1 MHGCRYT
8 NSDIAGENLRTCIH
22 RPCSPFHSDTNSNL
36 YSFPMTYT
44 MSVFWYLSR
53 TKSEVIVWN
62 DFQRMTYLRYCS
74 CMAFV
79 LFPSFLTTC
88 TDGTRNQHTHAVAHI
103 ARWAY
108 AQEALNIQR
117 SLSLSLSFSPPLC
130 LVSLCFCLSLPPLYL
145 FIYFYSFLGL
155 CMFCTNTVKIRCW
168 HIVIFSRCPRR
179 LLARSFEEV

>member
-8 NSDIAGENLRTCIH
+8 NSDIVGGKIRTCIH

-53 TKSEVIVWN
+53 TKSDVIVWN

-108 AQEALNIQR
+108 AQEALNFQR
-117 SLSLSLSFSPPLC
+117 SLSRSLLSS
-130 LVSLCFCLSLPPLYL
+130 SLLLLAFCLSLSVTPSLPC
-145 FIYFYSFLGL
+145 IS
-155 CMFCTNTVKIRCW
+155 
-168 HIVIFSRCPRR
+168 IFTRFFVFACFVQI
-179 LLARSFEEV
+179 LLKYGADTL